1 MDESCFF
8 KSGLFHING
17 HTVSIIWNLVANRHE
32 LHIHMG
38 LAQSYL
44 HNLMEFGYSNMPKAA
59 ALLVFHCV
67 VRTIV
72 DYIIITIVRSYTVT
86 SLLLSVLL

>member
-1 MDESCFF
+1 MCESCIL
-8 KSGLFHING
+8 LFHING
-17 HTVSIIWNLVANRHE
+17 HTVSIIWNPVANRHE

-38 LAQSYL
+38 LAQCHSR
-44 HNLMEFGYSNMPKAA
+44 NLMEFDYSNMPKAA

-72 DYIIITIVRSYTVT
+72 DNI
-86 SLLLSVLL
+86 L